1 MNTDIVKVIMTI
13 LLLLGSG
20 YAAPTIFAKIEQMAL
35 IRIAKGLSS
44 SERFA
49 EKLTGKKLNF

>member
-1 MNTDIVKVIMTI
+1 MNTGIIKAIVTI

-20 YAAPTIFAKIEQMAL
+20 YAAPTIFSKIEKMAL
-35 IRIAKGLSS
+35 TRIAKGLSS

-49 EKLTGKKLNF
+49 EKLTGKKLDF